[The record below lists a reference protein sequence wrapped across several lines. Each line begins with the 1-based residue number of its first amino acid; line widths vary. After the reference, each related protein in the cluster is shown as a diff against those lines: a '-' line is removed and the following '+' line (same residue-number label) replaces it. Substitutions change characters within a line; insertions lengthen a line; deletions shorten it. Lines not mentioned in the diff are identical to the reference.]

1 MQIPKDLIKEAEK
14 KLQSVKNKSEFYNLR
29 SHYLGKKSFVQN
41 AFKELKNLDGKE
53 KIRIAKSLNLLR
65 EELTD
70 FFESVDLKVLAVKEE
85 PYIDVTLPVNSNI
98 GKKHPI
104 SVVMDLILDLSLIH
118 I

>member
-41 AFKELKNLDGKE
+41 AFKELK
-53 KIRIAKSLNLLR
+53 
-65 EELTD
+65 
-70 FFESVDLKVLAVKEE
+70 
-85 PYIDVTLPVNSNI
+85 
-98 GKKHPI
+98 
-104 SVVMDLILDLSLIH
+104 LSLIH